1 MPVEFRKANWTPD
14 KLQAAKDE
22 FDNIFKEHVI
32 GERGQFNKRSVS
44 ALHEARF
51 DLGELFIHIV
61 EETFLTTN
69 PLSLLVSETTGNLG
83 DIEIFR
89 QQNSALRMVNRAIG
103 SKPISQRL
111 TFREWNI
118 VTSQKE
124 VNVEIPLEKVAA
136 GSITPSIVATNMA
149 IAVLRG
155 RISTALQA
163 IDDAVDATPDRSG
176 LSGFNLRYTGFTQ
189 SNLDNAI
196 DGVMD
201 EGGTPTV
208 FGRHTTLAPMIRGFS
223 GFGLENL
230 DILTERG
237 IIGSYHGA
245 NIVTIADEYNKYSAD
260 HIIRNDRIYVASGRK
275 GAILK
280 SVDVNFLNYVTV
292 DERTATF
299 MAGTR
304 VDEGVLVW
312 DKYAYRVITRS

>member
-1 MPVEFRKANWTPD
+1 
-14 KLQAAKDE
+14 
-22 FDNIFKEHVI
+22 
-32 GERGQFNKRSVS
+32 
-44 ALHEARF
+44 
-51 DLGELFIHIV
+51 V